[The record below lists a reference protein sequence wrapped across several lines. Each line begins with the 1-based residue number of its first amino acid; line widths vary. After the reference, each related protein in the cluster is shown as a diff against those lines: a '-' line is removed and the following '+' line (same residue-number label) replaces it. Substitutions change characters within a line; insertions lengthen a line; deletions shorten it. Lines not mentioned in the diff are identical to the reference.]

1 MKRINIKSR
10 ALFVFTIGLMLLFFN
25 ILFSGCTSST
35 NPKLADLESNSE
47 SPSMDPA
54 ITKTPTPTPPAP
66 TLIDLAQWMDENGKL
81 KEDVEVVSS
90 DGNAKLNF
98 TKGTSILDSDHKPV
112 SGLEIRPTNIKAS
125 KTDFYQ
131 VGWAYSIEPEGMIFD
146 PPAKLTLHYLSENI
160 PPEPYVNPRKPV
172 LGRFNS
178 AKKAWEK
185 LDIDVDLDL
194 NIITVDVTKS
204 GIFNVLFHLNLPV
217 PLS

>member
-1 MKRINIKSR
+1 MKRIDIKPR
-10 ALFVFTIGLMLLFFN
+10 ARFVLITGFMFLFF
-25 ILFSGCTSST
+25 ITLLSGCTNT
-35 NPKLADLESNSE
+35 AVPNPMDLESNSE

-66 TLIDLAQWMDENGKL
+66 MMVDLAQRMDENGRL
-81 KEDVEVVSS
+81 KEDIEVVSS

-98 TKGTSILDSDHKPV
+98 SKGASILDSNHKPV
-112 SGLEIRPTNIKAS
+112 YALEIRPISIKAS

-131 VGWAYSIEPEGMIFD
+131 VGWAYSIEPEGVVFD
-146 PPAKLTLHYLSENI
+146 PPAKLTLLYSSENI
-160 PPEPYVNPRKPV
+160 PPEPYVNPRKPI
-172 LGRFNS
+172 LGRFNA

-185 LDIDVDLDL
+185 LGMDVDLDL
-194 NIITVDVTKS
+194 NIITADVAKS